1 VRAPSQ
7 QRALGALFLC
17 LTLDFAGV
25 AIASAWG
32 ASGAVGRWVVAFAAA
47 AIAAWFGSL
56 AWRMLRPH

>member
-1 VRAPSQ
+1 MRPPSQ
-7 QRALGALFLC
+7 QRALGALFLS
-17 LTLDFAGV
+17 LTFAFTGV

-32 ASGAVGRWVVAFAAA
+32 ASGTIGRWIVAFAAA